1 MVVDG
6 VTYSPMYQWTKK
18 LRHDAKW
25 EPKTVGAFNERCI
38 AYINVRTNFAM
49 KTPEEIDTGFG
60 VLRRS
65 VIEKAAGEGEGR
77 KGGKSIFD
85 VASEIAKGR
94 LDAAN

>member
-1 MVVDG
+1 M
-6 VTYSPMYQWTKK
+6 TYSPMYQWTKK
-18 LRHDAKW
+18 LRQDAKW

-65 VIEKAAGEGEGR
+65 VSEKAAAEKAAGEGEGR
-77 KGGKSIFD
+77 KGGKVFFD